1 MFHEQT
7 ALKASF
13 PFTYKSSLEVVIFI
27 YFIIFIW
34 YQATERRSAY
44 GSKRFNRISGLLF
57 EILEATNEYPEI
69 WNIIQQLIAEF
80 EDKFDIKFYK
90 F

>member
-1 MFHEQT
+1 MDQKE
-7 ALKASF
+7 L
-13 PFTYKSSLEVVIFI
+13 V
-27 YFIIFIW
+27 
-34 YQATERRSAY
+34 
-44 GSKRFNRISGLLF
+44 RISGLLF

-80 EDKFDIKFYK
+80 ERNFDIKFYK